1 MAVAAAVAVAVAV
14 GVGVPVGVGVA
25 EAVGVRVAVAAG
37 VGVDVDPPLPTP
49 PAKMTTTTAIAATI
63 TPATATKTKGF
74 VSLLIG
80 PIIACLAPLSS
91 HDSISAGARW
101 RGERRIPPGQRR
113 RDEKGRS
120 GAALLTAS
128 LAPRRR
134 SRDNIMVPRGGIEPP
149 TPSFSV
155 MCSTN

>member
-1 MAVAAAVAVAVAV
+1 MAVAVAVAVAV

-37 VGVDVDPPLPTP
+37 VGVDVDPPPPIP
-49 PAKMTTTTAIAATI
+49 PAKMTTTTAMAATI

-80 PIIACLAPLSS
+80 PIIACLAPRSS

-101 RGERRIPPGQRR
+101 RDERRIPPGQRR

-120 GAALLTAS
+120 AADSQTADQC
-128 LAPRRR
+128 LRRWGWG
-134 SRDNIMVPRGGIEPP
+134 NAVVPRGGIEPP